1 MNSASAPAML
11 AQSAVFR
18 QYNAD
23 QGVGAMKLLQ

>member
-1 MNSASAPAML
+1 MADVFG
-11 AQSAVFR
+11 AVLVNYIH